1 MKGRGFKEIIYHGSK
16 GPDAGGLVDQNGLSR
31 DMTSSDYFLEKLRT
45 TLLKFEDDSTLAFL
59 NNLFNYL
66 NDVSAELFT
75 ILKE

>member
-1 MKGRGFKEIIYHGSK
+1 
-16 GPDAGGLVDQNGLSR
+16 
-31 DMTSSDYFLEKLRT
+31 MTSSDYFLEKLRT